1 MSRDRTEII
10 YAINLSDWI
19 NGQVLEIERQ
29 REEWKSETI
38 QCALYWKALLLSEL
52 SQLLG
57 DLEVTVKKDSI
68 VKAEPGA
75 Y

>member
-29 REEWKSETI
+29 REE
-38 QCALYWKALLLSEL
+38 
-52 SQLLG
+52 
-57 DLEVTVKKDSI
+57 
-68 VKAEPGA
+68 
-75 Y
+75 